1 MGGSMAPPT
10 AAPPAELLG
19 RLPNI
24 HHSAQSLV
32 YKFSVPGEYMSI
44 QLRSAA
50 FGLALLMSAGSTL
63 PAFAQDSGPVSVKVN
78 MARILRISAPA
89 NTVIIG
95 NPTVADVTI
104 QDPQT
109 LVLTGKSY
117 GRTNM
122 IVLDSRGSAIA
133 DTMIEVVQ
141 AQADIYGCIAH
152 DAELFARLPADGHD
166 GRRPELFGQYARLV
180 QGRRRAIAAIAPP
193 PITLP

>member
-1 MGGSMAPPT
+1 MAT
-10 AAPPAELLG
+10 TDW

-32 YKFSVPGEYMSI
+32 YEFSVPGEFMSI
-44 QLRSAA
+44 QLRTAA
-50 FGLALLMSAGSTL
+50 YGLALLLGASSAL
-63 PAFAQDSGPVSVKVN
+63 PVQAQAQAQDSGPVSVKVN

-95 NPTVADVTI
+95 NPKVADVTI

-117 GRTNM
+117 GQTNM
-122 IVLDSRGSAIA
+122 IVLDSRGKAIA

-141 AQADIYGCIAH
+141 AQADIVTVYMGA
-152 DAELFARLPADGHD
+152 ARTTLACSPVCQPTIMLGDDPSFSANTAASSSVAG
-166 GRRPELFGQYARLV
+166 GQ
-180 QGRRRAIAAIAPP
+180 
-193 PITLP
+193 